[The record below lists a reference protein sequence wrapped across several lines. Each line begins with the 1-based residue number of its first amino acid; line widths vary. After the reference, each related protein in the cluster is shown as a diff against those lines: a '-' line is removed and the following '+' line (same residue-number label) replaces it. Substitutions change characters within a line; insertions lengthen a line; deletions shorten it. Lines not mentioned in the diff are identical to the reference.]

1 MADKRSA
8 PEAPEGAHRRKRVAP
23 TIDLTATEI
32 PPSPA
37 ENAASGPTDA
47 PRPADPRVPEPV
59 QEPPSDSP
67 PAPAP
72 EQEPPPPIDEPPPPS
87 DDPAQLGSATSPPE
101 PPAFEQPVTP
111 PPRGGPNWAGMLA
124 AGVAGGIVVAV
135 VVGGLWYGGVLPSQ
149 APQPATDASGQI
161 ATLQKQIE
169 ALQNRPAPAATP
181 AVDAKAIDALNA
193 RVAKMETSLANLPK
207 GDASMAE
214 RLAAAENAMKSLGVG
229 LTALNTRSDNLAA
242 NAAQARTQA
251 EAAEKAVTELR
262 GSVQSAA
269 REASTAVAPEQ
280 FEALRQRIGTLEQSV
295 KAAREDI
302 ARTAT
307 AEKAAR
313 LALTAA
319 SLRNA
324 VVGGV
329 PYDAELKQA
338 KSLGADDKTIAPL
351 TPFASSGVPSAAA
364 LAQELRGLLPAMLK
378 ASGAQAPQGGFLE
391 RLQANASR
399 LVRVTPVDA
408 PPGDDPSAVLARL
421 EVEAAHNDVAAAL
434 ADLAKLPEAARAPA
448 QAWIKKAQARQAALA
463 AARDFAANSARSL
476 IRP

>member
-1 MADKRSA
+1 MAEKRGA
-8 PEAPEGAHRRKRVAP
+8 PGAREGAHRRKRVAP
-23 TIDLTATEI
+23 TIDLTATEVQVPVSGETASSESASPPPQAAAEPAVSEPASEPLPHEAMNAAPAEA
-32 PPSPA
+32 PPSP
-37 ENAASGPTDA
+37 
-47 PRPADPRVPEPV
+47 
-59 QEPPSDSP
+59 
-67 PAPAP
+67 
-72 EQEPPPPIDEPPPPS
+72 PPPPPEEPLRSASDALPPPENVTSEQVPPPS
-87 DDPAQLGSATSPPE
+87 GGNRFNTSAL
-101 PPAFEQPVTP
+101 
-111 PPRGGPNWAGMLA
+111 M

-135 VVGGLWYGGVLPSQ
+135 VAGGLWYGGVLPTE
-149 APQPATDASGQI
+149 APQPATDASARI
-161 ATLQKQIE
+161 AALQKQVQD
-169 ALQNRPAPAATP
+169 LQNRPAPAAAP
-181 AVDAKAIDALNA
+181 VVDMKAVDALAQRIA
-193 RVAKMETSLANLPK
+193 RMETSLANLPK

-214 RLAAAENAMKSLGVG
+214 RLAAAENAMKALGVA
-229 LTALNTRSDNLAA
+229 LTALNTRSDNVAA

-280 FEALRQRIGTLEQSV
+280 FEALRQRIAALEQSV

-313 LALTAA
+313 LALAAA

-324 VVGGV
+324 VVGGAA
-329 PYDAELKQA
+329 YEAELKQA

-351 TPFASSGVPSAAA
+351 APFAASGMPSAAA
-364 LAQELRGLLPAMLK
+364 LAQELRNLLPAMLK

-399 LVRVTPVDA
+399 LVRVTPVDT

-421 EVEAAHNDVAAAL
+421 EVAAAHNDIAAAL
-434 ADLAKLPEAARAPA
+434 SDLAKLPDAARAPA
-448 QAWIKKAQARQAALA
+448 QAWIKKAEARQAALA
-463 AARDFAANSARSL
+463 AARNFAADSARSL
-476 IRP
+476 SQP